1 MDGFAASGRPS
12 QASAVVERDLGRSP
26 PDAARRDLDEREQ
39 VPARVGEGRGR
50 VLRIQLG
57 QRAPELG
64 PGARPLGEESGSV
77 GEDGAEVDA
86 AQRRRMLRMTGQLP
100 VEHGLDERAEEEA
113 VVGADEVDR
122 RPHDDGPHDPPLH
135 EELGE
140 RLGPEPLEARPES
153 RVRVEGNLG
162 LEADEV
168 LDRLE
173 GRHGRAAKEQ
183 LALERRPV
191 QSPQAEDLTARH
203 VGRYDPTRTTRFAAT
218 PRRTVVSP
226 PG

>member
-1 MDGFAASGRPS
+1 M
-12 QASAVVERDLGRSP
+12 
-26 PDAARRDLDEREQ
+26 
-39 VPARVGEGRGR
+39 
-50 VLRIQLG
+50 LRIALG

-64 PGARPLGEESGSV
+64 AGARPLGEESGSV

-86 AQRRRMLRMTGQLP
+86 AQRRRMLRMAGQLP
-100 VEHGLDERAEEEA
+100 VEHRLDERAEQEA

-122 RPHDDGPHDPPLH
+122 RPHDDDPDDAPLH

-153 RVRVEGNLG
+153 RVRVEWNLG

-173 GRHGRAAKEQ
+173 G
-183 LALERRPV
+183 
-191 QSPQAEDLTARH
+191 
-203 VGRYDPTRTTRFAAT
+203 
-218 PRRTVVSP
+218 
-226 PG
+226 